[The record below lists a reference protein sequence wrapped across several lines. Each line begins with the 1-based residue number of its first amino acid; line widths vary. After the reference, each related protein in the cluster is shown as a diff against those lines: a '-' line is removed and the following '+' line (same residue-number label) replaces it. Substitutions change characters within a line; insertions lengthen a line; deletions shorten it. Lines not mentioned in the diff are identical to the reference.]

1 MMGMEPGM
9 YEWVVY
15 TRNQCCMSEKDDLES
30 ELFVRVVHNRNQG
43 CTWENLSLIPPALR
57 FAWGNIAPSI
67 IKITFFRLKK

>member
-43 CTWENLSLIPPALR
+43 CTWENLSLIPPPCASLGETSPR
-57 FAWGNIAPSI
+57 Q
-67 IKITFFRLKK
+67 L

>member
-30 ELFVRVVHNRNQG
+30 ELFVRVVHNRNQC
-43 CTWENLSLIPPALR
+43 CTSARYTP
-57 FAWGNIAPSI
+57 GTKIARVR
-67 IKITFFRLKK
+67 T

>member
-43 CTWENLSLIPPALR
+43 CTWENLSLIPPALLSQGEASR
-57 FAWGNIAPSI
+57 HALRKSN
-67 IKITFFRLKK
+67 FFRLKK